1 MFEQLKSFVWHLRV
15 GLIHVMDSCTD
26 LGSVFEF
33 VTAFYIVF
41 FVFFYEVRNHSPA
54 LVSEVALKWVTSS
67 FNHQKICLEYL
78 KSNSN
83 ITE

>member
-1 MFEQLKSFVWHLRV
+1 
-15 GLIHVMDSCTD
+15 MDSCTD

-67 FNHQKICLEYL
+67 FNHQKDLFGISKKQQQYNRV
-78 KSNSN
+78 NSVGLVVFLD
-83 ITE
+83 